1 MNAVFK
7 KITAVV
13 LCLCMLLGVCV
24 TGAFAAET
32 SDTVTVSYQ
41 EDLKNLEYDAPVILV
56 EGIGGTFYKAM
67 STETPDDDVQ
77 IWGMPADVILDAVFS
92 NIGKLLVSLIFNN
105 YDALTEL
112 LGAVAQQLFGDFSCD
127 ENGNP
132 DPDTYI
138 DRKSNYLLKE
148 GFGYENAYTFV
159 YDWRYDMSTIAAQ
172 LDEYIEYIM
181 SITGSDKVVL
191 TSMSMGT
198 AVLMTYLYEYYYTDE
213 NYAERNHIEAVVF
226 IAGAMNGVAC
236 CGDPFSGNISVD
248 STSFMRF
255 LSEVMSGNS
264 TTEAIYKLLE
274 FLYVLGAVDPLAN
287 YVNNLTQ
294 ELIEHGFNNCV
305 TDNIA
310 TIPGFYALM
319 SQEQY
324 AAARAF
330 IFDTPEKQEKYAEII
345 RKNDYYHDCVQA
357 NGANIIQSLLDNG
370 INTAI
375 IAEYGYSMI
384 PLTSNNDRMTD
395 GTIMTEAESF
405 GATCAEVDGTLGDG
419 YIQAKECACG
429 KNHVS
434 ADNQIDASTCAF
446 PDITWFGKYLRH
458 TCADEYI
465 ADLVNLIAYSDEQ
478 ITVWNYS
485 DLPQFMVNLDGDSL
499 APLTADNAAPIVPYE
514 ETVIFGKLKAK
525 IKDAFTIC

>member
-1 MNAVFK
+1 
-7 KITAVV
+7 
-13 LCLCMLLGVCV
+13 MLLGVCV
-24 TGAFAAET
+24 TGAFATEA

-56 EGIGGTFYKAM
+56 EGMGGTFYKAM

-77 IWGMPADVILDAVFS
+77 IWGMPADLIVDVIFS
-92 NIGKLLVSLIFNN
+92 NIGKLLLYLIIND
-105 YDALTEL
+105 YEAITEL
-112 LGAVAQQLFGDFSCD
+112 LADAAGQLFGDFSCD

-138 DRKSNYLLKE
+138 DRKSNYAFHD
-148 GFGYENAYTFV
+148 GTGYESAYVFV

-172 LDEYIEYIM
+172 LDEYIKYIM
-181 SITGSDKVVL
+181 SITGSDRVVL

-198 AVLMTYLYEYYYTDE
+198 AVLMTYLYEYYYTAED
-213 NYAERNHIEAVVF
+213 YAERNHIEAVVF

-236 CGDPFSGNISVD
+236 CGDPFSGNMSVD

-255 LSEVMSGNS
+255 LSEVMSGDS
-264 TTEAIYKLLE
+264 TTESIYKFLE
-274 FLYVLGAVDPLAN
+274 FLYVLGAVDPIAD

-294 ELIEHGFNNCV
+294 KLIEHGFNNSV

-345 RKNDYYHDCVQA
+345 KKSDYYHNCVQA
-357 NGANIIQSLLDNG
+357 NGTNIIQSLLDDG

-395 GTIMTEAESF
+395 GTIVTADESF
-405 GATCAEVDGTLGDG
+405 GATCADVDGTLGNG
-419 YIQAKECACG
+419 YVQAKTCACG
-429 KNHVS
+429 GNHVS

-446 PDITWFGKYLRH
+446 PDITWFGKYLHH
-458 TCADEYI
+458 TCDDEYI
-465 ADLVNLIAYSDEQ
+465 ADLVNLVAFSDEQ
-478 ITVWNYS
+478 ITVWSYS
-485 DLPQFMVNLDGDSL
+485 DLPQFMVNLDGESL
-499 APLTADNAAPIVPYE
+499 VPLTADNAAPVVPYE
-514 ETVIFGKLKAK
+514 ETVIFGKAKAK
-525 IKDAFTIC
+525 IKSAF